1 MVNQHILHRKNKTTF
16 YFDIINYFINEIPL
30 FFVNLK
36 PFWARVDLDDATKIA
51 HKTNQTDN
59 DEPTGFMLGTL
70 NRRQV
75 KERKWTGR
83 KTDRIA
89 PPTKKKKFLKHTFF
103 HAKKEKRWKTAR
115 TNRSAL
121 IKPPKKKDRA
131 KSLVLV
137 WWLWIWFRFRLLKK
151 LVCCTAPH
159 WATGQGTGLHDCTTD
174 IIIIQGSQGE
184 RKSADGI
191 EKRGWEGG
199 GDSCSIGSLHTHTQ
213 QQQQEQQRR
222 ARN

>member
-16 YFDIINYFINEIPL
+16 YFDIIYYFINEIPL

-89 PPTKKKKFLKHTFF
+89 PPTKKKKIFKTHFF
-103 HAKKEKRWKTAR
+103 PRKKGNKMENGTHEQ
-115 TNRSAL
+115 NRFNQT
-121 IKPPKKKDRA
+121 P
-131 KSLVLV
+131 
-137 WWLWIWFRFRLLKK
+137 
-151 LVCCTAPH
+151 
-159 WATGQGTGLHDCTTD
+159 
-174 IIIIQGSQGE
+174 
-184 RKSADGI
+184 
-191 EKRGWEGG
+191 
-199 GDSCSIGSLHTHTQ
+199 
-213 QQQQEQQRR
+213 
-222 ARN
+222 